1 MNFKKII
8 AFTLTVIVCLAAL
21 TACNKSN
28 LPKEAFDENG
38 RFDYMNSN
46 MSKYIAI
53 DEKDYKNTTAT
64 VDKTLKGDADSVMA
78 YIDVLREQY
87 SASTGNKITDRA
99 IVKGDTVAI
108 YYTGY
113 HNGKPFE
120 GGSNM
125 DKNEPDLL
133 IIGSGKFIPG
143 FEDAL
148 IGIIPSETSK
158 DKLVEIPLTFPNDYH
173 SPDMAGK
180 AVVFKVYI
188 EYIDEIKPAEYTEE
202 FITKTLKYTTTDKD
216 IKASFEKYIKDEVI
230 PSVRDG
236 EILNQIWEK
245 VLEEAVIKTYPETEV
260 KHYYD
265 QYIEE
270 YEYYKNMYT
279 TYYGM
284 SFNSLDE
291 FVVSY
296 LGLEKD
302 DDWRAITTE
311 NAQTD
316 VTQNL
321 VFHYIAQKENIIITD
336 TDYQNS
342 IQYYVNYYNT
352 QGNGS
357 TIYTAKQIEEGLGAR
372 FLKEHALFQKVQDL
386 LIEHCT
392 VTYK

>member
-1 MNFKKII
+1 MKIKKLFAI
-8 AFTLTVIVCLAAL
+8 LL
-21 TACNKSN
+21 TAILCIGIFAACDKGQSD
-28 LPKEAFDENG
+28 EVFDADG

-53 DEKDYKNTTAT
+53 DEKDYKNTTVT
-64 VDKTLKGDADSVMA
+64 VDKTLKGDADSIAA
-78 YIDVLREQY
+78 YIDVLREQHA
-87 SASTGNKITDRA
+87 ASTGNKITDRA
-99 IVKGDTVAI
+99 VVKGDTVAL
-108 YYTGY
+108 YYAGY
-113 HNGKPFE
+113 LNGELFE

-125 DKNEPDLL
+125 EDKTPHSLK
-133 IIGSGKFIPG
+133 IGSGSFIPG

-158 DKLVEIPLTFPNDYH
+158 DKLVDIPLTFPEDYH
-173 SPDMAGK
+173 SADMAGK
-180 AVVFKVYI
+180 SVVFKVYI

-202 FITKTLKYTTTDKD
+202 FITNTLKYTTTDKD
-216 IKASFEKYIKDEVI
+216 IKASFEKYLKDEVI
-230 PSVRDG
+230 PSVRKS
-236 EILNQIWEK
+236 EILNQVWEK
-245 VLEEAVIKTYPETEV
+245 VLEDAVIKTYPETEV

-270 YEYYKNMYT
+270 YEYYKKMYT

-291 FVVSY
+291 FVIAY
-296 LGLEKD
+296 LGLEKNA
-302 DDWRAITTE
+302 DWKAVTTE

-321 VFHYIAQKENIIITD
+321 VFHYIAQQENIIITD

-352 QGNGS
+352 QGGS
-357 TIYTAKQIEEGLGAR
+357 TTYTAKEIEEGLGER
-372 FLKEHALFQKVQDL
+372 FLKEHALFEKVQTL
-386 LIEHCT
+386 LIDNCT
-392 VTYK
+392 VTYE